1 MQVPQGTPMDRY
13 LHAIDN
19 VSTWAGKACAWA
31 IVVLTAIVCYDVFAR
46 YLFRAPTDWAFDA
59 SYMLYGALFMMAGAY
74 TLARNGHVRGD
85 VLYGFFPP
93 RVQAGLDLT
102 LYFLF
107 FIPGILALAYAGID
121 FAQIS
126 WGLKEHSSL
135 TASGPPLYH
144 FKTLIPIAGFLV
156 LLQGLAEMARCVI
169 CLRTGVWP
177 RRAHD
182 VEEVDVDE
190 LKKMVHAEDVVTR
203 PGERFTEGEP
213 PNLADP
219 VHPQGR
225 KGEDR

>member
-1 MQVPQGTPMDRY
+1 MGRY

-19 VSTWAGKACAWA
+19 LSTWAGKASSWA
-31 IVVLTAIVCYDVFAR
+31 IVILTAIVCYDVFAR
-46 YLFRAPTDWAFDA
+46 YLFRAPTDWVFDV
-59 SYMLYGALFMMAGAY
+59 SYMLYGALFMMSGAY

-93 RVQAGLDLT
+93 RMQAGLDLL

-107 FIPGILALAYAGID
+107 FIPGIAALAYAGID
-121 FAQIS
+121 FAKIA
-126 WGLKEHSSL
+126 WGLREHSSL
-135 TASGPPLYH
+135 TASGPPVYH

-156 LLQGLAEMARCVI
+156 LLQGLAEIARCVI
-169 CLRTGVWP
+169 CLRTGAWP

-190 LKKMVHAEDVVTR
+190 LKKMVQAEDVPTR
-203 PGERFTEGEP
+203 AGERYTEGEP

-219 VHPQGR
+219 TRPHAR
-225 KGEDR
+225 RGEDR

>member
-1 MQVPQGTPMDRY
+1 M
-13 LHAIDN
+13 
-19 VSTWAGKACAWA
+19 
-31 IVVLTAIVCYDVFAR
+31 
-46 YLFRAPTDWAFDA
+46 FDA

-85 VLYGFFPP
+85 VSYGFFPP
-93 RVQAGLDLT
+93 RVQACLDLV
-102 LYFLF
+102 LYLF

-121 FAQIS
+121 FAKIA

-135 TASGPPLYH
+135 TASGPPIYH

-156 LLQGLAEMARCVI
+156 LLQGLAEIVRCAI
-169 CLRTGVWP
+169 CMRTGVWP

-190 LKKMVHAEDVVTR
+190 LKKRVNAEDVPTR
-203 PGERFTEGEP
+203 AGERFTEGEP

-219 VHPQGR
+219 SHPQAR
-225 KGEDR
+225 QGEDR